1 MQLTVKYSIISLGIK
16 EFLLNLRIMKKTIT
30 LRLIIIMKAGIKKFL
45 FNYKK
50 LLEDLLLA
58 GNFH

>member
-1 MQLTVKYSIISLGIK
+1 
-16 EFLLNLRIMKKTIT
+16 MKKTIT
-30 LRLIIIMKAGIKKFL
+30 LRLIIILKAGIKKFL
-45 FNYKK
+45 FIYKK

>member
-1 MQLTVKYSIISLGIK
+1 MQLTIKYNIINLGIK

-30 LRLIIIMKAGIKKFL
+30 LRLIIILKAGIKKFL
-45 FNYKK
+45 FILKK